1 MTNKEENP
9 NKRKIQKFY
18 SKIAQAIRKYNL
30 IQEGDKIMVG
40 VSGGKDSMSL
50 LDSLVTRRKYRK
62 EKYEIIAVHIDVVNV
77 PYSID
82 KEYITDYCK
91 QNDIQFIFEQI
102 DVDFKK
108 DPSKSHC
115 FVCSWHRRKRLF
127 ELTGE
132 HNCNKLAL
140 GHHLDDAIETLLI
153 NMCYHGSISSMPAS
167 LKMFNGRLELIRP
180 LILLT
185 NNEIRSFAN
194 MMGFP
199 SEKEVCP
206 YDDKTKRNQ
215 AAEII
220 NEIEKRFKPG
230 RKGLFNSMSKI
241 YTEYLPVEHGKNP
254 VIDGLNVNRESES

>member
-1 MTNKEENP
+1 MKNKEDDP
-9 NKRKIQKFY
+9 NKRKIHKFY
-18 SKIAQAIRKYNL
+18 SKIAQAIKKYNL
-30 IQEGDKIMVG
+30 IQDGDRIMVG

-50 LDSLVTRRKYRK
+50 LAALVNRKKYSK
-62 EKYEIIAVHIDVVNV
+62 ERYEIIAVHIDVEDV

-82 KEYITDYCK
+82 QEYIADFCK
-91 QNDIQFIFEQI
+91 QNDINFIVEKI
-102 DVDFKK
+102 NVDFEK

-115 FVCSWHRRKRLF
+115 FVCSWHRRKKLF
-127 ELTGE
+127 ELTDE

-140 GHHLDDAIETLLI
+140 GHHLDDAVETLLI
-153 NMCYHGSISSMPAS
+153 NMCFHGSISSMPAS

-185 NNEIRSFAN
+185 NSEIRSFSSI
-194 MMGFP
+194 MGFP

-215 AAEII
+215 AAEIV

-241 YTEYLPVEHGKNP
+241 YTEYLPIEHGKNA
-254 VIDGLNVNRESES
+254 VIDGLNVKR